1 MCGSQ
6 QVRIAGEKRRQEPT
20 VTGTATEA
28 AEPGAAAATARSARR
43 RRMWIIL
50 GVAAVLLIGLNTYT
64 AYVVTRQNNAAAGA
78 NLRPSG
84 IPANISTSLAN
95 LMQLSP
101 VPGVRAPGFTL
112 TDQRGHA
119 MSLASLRGKVVVLE
133 FMDPH
138 CTDICPIV
146 SQEFVDAYHQLGAR
160 AGKVVF
166 AAINV
171 NQYHATVANMAT
183 FSNAQRLNT
192 IPSWHF
198 FTGPVPALQSV
209 WRDYNVEVQA
219 PNPNADI
226 IHSSAVYFIDAQG
239 RERFL
244 ASPMVDHT
252 ANGTSYLPLSQISAW
267 AGGIARLASDLAH

>member
-1 MCGSQ
+1 
-6 QVRIAGEKRRQEPT
+6 VRIAGEKRQQEP
-20 VTGTATEA
+20 
-28 AEPGAAAATARSARR
+28 AATGVAAGATGPAAGVRRPARR
-43 RRMWIIL
+43 RQMWIIL
-50 GVAAVLLIGLNTYT
+50 GVVAVLLIGLN
-64 AYVVTRQNNAAAGA
+64 AYVAYALTRADHANTGA

-84 IPANISTSLAN
+84 IPRNISTSLAN

-101 VPGVRAPGFTL
+101 IPRVRAPGFTL
-112 TDQRGHA
+112 TDQNGHT

-146 SQEFVDAYHQLGAR
+146 SQEFVGAYRQLGAQ

-171 NQYHATVANMAT
+171 NAYHATVANMAT
-183 FSNAQRLNT
+183 FSSAQRLNT

-198 FTGPVPALQSV
+198 FTGPVRALRTA
-209 WRDYNVEVQA
+209 WRDYNIEVEA
-219 PNPNADI
+219 PSPNADI
-226 IHSSAVYFIDAQG
+226 IHTSAVYFIDAQG
-239 RERFL
+239 RERFI

-252 ANGTSYLPLSQISAW
+252 ANGTSYLPLAQISDW
-267 AGGIARLASDLAH
+267 AGGIAALARDLAH